1 MLRRLRIGISALLFV
16 LITFF
21 FLDFAEILPNSFHR
35 MAHLQFVPAVL
46 SLSIGILLFIIIL
59 TLLFGRVYCSII
71 CPMGILQDV
80 IARLSKSTGKKKKRY
95 SYSPAKNSLRWSVF
109 GVTVIAFLCG
119 FTFIVGL
126 LDPYSAYGRIAVH
139 VFKPVYMLG
148 NNLLESTFSKFDN
161 YTFYQ
166 VDTSVL
172 SISSLLIAVITLV
185 AIFIMAWK
193 HGRTW
198 CNTICPVGTVLGL
211 LSRFSLFKVR
221 IDSDRCNGCGLC
233 ATKCK
238 AACINSKEHAVDYS
252 RCVDCFD
259 CLGACKQKAL
269 VYNPSLKKRQSG
281 SGKDSEAPLS
291 PNTDSSKRRFLI
303 AGLLTAGA
311 APKLLS
317 QAKESVASLEGKKA
331 YKKENPI
338 TPPGSVSRE
347 HFQQQCTSCHLCVS
361 KCPSHVLKPAFME
374 YGLAGMMQPTVS
386 FEKGFC
392 NFDCTACGDVCPN
405 GAILPISVE
414 QKHLTQM
421 GYVVFIKENCI
432 VHTDGTSCGACSE
445 HCPTQAV
452 AMVPYKDGLT
462 IPHVNK
468 EICVG
473 CGGCEYVCPARPFR
487 AIYIEGNPVQ
497 KEAKPFKESEEH
509 KVEIDDFGF

>member
-1 MLRRLRIGISALLFV
+1 MLRRLRIGISVLFFV

-35 MAHLQFVPAVL
+35 LAHLQFVPAVL

-59 TLLFGRVYCSII
+59 TFLFGRVYCSTI

-148 NNLLESTFSKFDN
+148 NNLLESTFPKFDN

-392 NFDCTACGDVCPN
+392 NFDCTVCGDVCPN

>member
-1 MLRRLRIGISALLFV
+1 MLRRLRIGISVLFFV

-35 MAHLQFVPAVL
+35 LAHLQFVPAVL
-46 SLSIGILLFIIIL
+46 SLSIGILLFLIIL
-59 TLLFGRVYCSII
+59 TFLFGRVYCSTI
-71 CPMGILQDV
+71 CPMGILQDI

-95 SYSPAKNSLRWSVF
+95 SYSPAKNSLRWSVL

-172 SISSLLIAVITLV
+172 SISSLLIAVVTLV

-198 CNTICPVGTVLGL
+198 CNTICPIGTVLGL

-259 CLGACKQKAL
+259 CLKACKQKAL
-269 VYNPSLKKRQSG
+269 VYNPSLKKRQSD
-281 SGKDSEAPLS
+281 SGKDSGDPLS
-291 PNTDSSKRRFLI
+291 PDTDSSKRRFLI

-317 QAKESVASLEGKKA
+317 HAKESVASLEGKKA

-374 YGLAGMMQPTVS
+374 CGLAGMMQPTVS

-392 NFDCTACGDVCPN
+392 NFDCTVCGDVCPN

-421 GYVVFIKENCI
+421 GYVVFIEENCI
-432 VHTDGTSCGACSE
+432 VYTDGTSCGACSE

-468 EICVG
+468 DICVG